1 MYGIANTYKADTC
14 ETPSG
19 QGNQAPQGPPLP
31 LPGTALLLHLRAA
44 RPALSSHWKHP
55 ERSGQRPEAS
65 IPDPV
70 TSESLGVGPWPGWAR
85 SCPAAASLQVIWGQ
99 YQQWEPLE
107 LVISRYSA
115 TCFHFRSDHS
125 PCLHP
130 PAVVCLLLNFT

>member
-1 MYGIANTYKADTC
+1 MYSIANTYKANTC

-19 QGNQAPQGPPLP
+19 QGNQAPPGPPLP

-44 RPALSSHWKHP
+44 RPALSSRWKHLA
-55 ERSGQRPEAS
+55 RSGQRPKAS

-70 TSESLGVGPWPGWAR
+70 TSEPLRVGPRPGSAR
-85 SCPAAASLQVIWGQ
+85 SCPAAASSQVIWGQ
-99 YQQWEPLE
+99 YQQWDPLE
-107 LVISRYSA
+107 LGIPHYSA
-115 TCFHFRSDHS
+115 ACFHCRSDHS